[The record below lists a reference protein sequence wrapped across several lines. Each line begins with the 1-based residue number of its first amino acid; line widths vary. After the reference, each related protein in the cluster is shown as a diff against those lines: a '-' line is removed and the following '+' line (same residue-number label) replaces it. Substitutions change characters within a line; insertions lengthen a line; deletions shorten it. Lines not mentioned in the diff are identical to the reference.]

1 MKENIIDEMYMLA
14 VKNKLQRGAISLE
27 EKVNYI
33 AEELKSLGAQAP
45 IDRISA
51 PAQNVVETASRES
64 NVGGVGQSTVA
75 APAPSPAPSPA
86 PKVEIEVRYAQNPD
100 DAGFNNREMD
110 FSSEACYYKIEIK
123 KGTSDA
129 EFSLL
134 TENRVIEEYKMS
146 PGIAPENVVKFE
158 NNPSEGSQLRV
169 VKKGVLEK
177 SGRFWVIITPCQMK
191 WV

>member
-14 VKNKLQRGAISLE
+14 VRNKLQRGAISLE

-45 IDRISA
+45 VCIDRIAA

-64 NVGGVGQSTVA
+64 NVVGVGQSTVA
-75 APAPSPAPSPA
+75 APAPSPA

-146 PGIAPENVVKFE
+146 PGIAPENVVVFE
-158 NNPSEGSQLRV
+158 NSSSEGSQLRV